1 MNIRFFNGTILTL
14 ENGTELSSGE
24 VWVFDHLIGYVGKP
38 QDNNIKWDRE
48 INLNGNLIMPGFK
61 INRAKDNAAN
71 YAISTKISSK
81 LLSYQAAQD
90 NISMGL
96 DMLTTATDSLELVSS
111 HLSRIRDLAEQAAN
125 GTYGDDSLNAI
136 QQEVNSR
143 TAEINRIMANTEYN
157 GISLLK
163 PAGGFI
169 EEINPLTESEAIA
182 QGYTIIKTA
191 DDLQA
196 LKDNLSGKYILM
208 NDIDL
213 SGYNWTAI
221 GTKTNPFSGELNGNG
236 HVIKNLQVD
245 DAAGNGIGLF
255 GVIDGANV
263 SNVGLENAD
272 INVQNAVGILAGAA
286 EASIITNCYSTG
298 SVRGAGWVG
307 GLIGQITNA
316 TTINN
321 CFSTANVTGTSS
333 QIGGLVGR
341 LDSSSVSNSYAE
353 GSVLGKIFVGGLIGN
368 SVGIS
373 NISFSYALG
382 DVKAD
387 DNVGGLL
394 GYLGDHKIY
403 IDNCYSAGTV
413 EANLSSGGMIGWVD
427 DDSDLCVVTNSKVL
441 GKSENLD
448 GIIIGGSGGT
458 SIEVT
463 NCSYISYYKNS
474 GIEAVT
480 TAKPELLKYT
490 GDANC
495 SDVRPFSYGNNKIGY
510 QVGINS
516 SDSSRIDIDFSCGI
530 SVNNIDITSEDS
542 LSIIDDLLSKIKE
555 KEAKYGSAYN
565 RLESAL
571 ESIGV
576 SINNL
581 VSTRSTI
588 RDADIAEESSEYIRN
603 QILQQAAATLMAA
616 ANQTPGIVLQL
627 L

>member
-1 MNIRFFNGTILTL
+1 MLSINTN
-14 ENGTELSSGE
+14 LSS
-24 VWVFDHLIGYVGKP
+24 LIV
-38 QDNNIKWDRE
+38 QS
-48 INLNGNLIMPGFK
+48 NLKLSTSGLNTAIERMTTGFK

-373 NISFSYALG
+373 NISYSYALG

-463 NCSYISYYKNS
+463 HCSYISYYKNS

>member
-1 MNIRFFNGTILTL
+1 MLSINTN
-14 ENGTELSSGE
+14 LSS
-24 VWVFDHLIGYVGKP
+24 LIV
-38 QDNNIKWDRE
+38 QS
-48 INLNGNLIMPGFK
+48 NLKLSTSGLNTAIERMTTGFK

-555 KEAKYGSAYN
+555 KEVKYGSAYN

>member
-1 MNIRFFNGTILTL
+1 MLSINTN
-14 ENGTELSSGE
+14 LSS
-24 VWVFDHLIGYVGKP
+24 LIV
-38 QDNNIKWDRE
+38 QS
-48 INLNGNLIMPGFK
+48 NLKLSTSGLNTAIERMTTGFK

-341 LDSSSVSNSYAE
+341 LDSSSVSNSYTE

>member
-1 MNIRFFNGTILTL
+1 
-14 ENGTELSSGE
+14 
-24 VWVFDHLIGYVGKP
+24 
-38 QDNNIKWDRE
+38 
-48 INLNGNLIMPGFK
+48 
-61 INRAKDNAAN
+61 
-71 YAISTKISSK
+71 
-81 LLSYQAAQD
+81 
-90 NISMGL
+90 
-96 DMLTTATDSLELVSS
+96 
-111 HLSRIRDLAEQAAN
+111 
-125 GTYGDDSLNAI
+125 
-136 QQEVNSR
+136 
-143 TAEINRIMANTEYN
+143 
-157 GISLLK
+157 
-163 PAGGFI
+163 
-169 EEINPLTESEAIA
+169 
-182 QGYTIIKTA
+182 
-191 DDLQA
+191 
-196 LKDNLSGKYILM
+196 M

-272 INVQNAVGILAGAA
+272 INVQNAVGILAGAV

-341 LDSSSVSNSYAE
+341 LDSSSVSNSYTE

-413 EANLSSGGMIGWVD
+413 EAPSN
-427 DDSDLCVVTNSKVL
+427 
-441 GKSENLD
+441 
-448 GIIIGGSGGT
+448 
-458 SIEVT
+458 
-463 NCSYISYYKNS
+463 
-474 GIEAVT
+474 
-480 TAKPELLKYT
+480 
-490 GDANC
+490 
-495 SDVRPFSYGNNKIGY
+495 
-510 QVGINS
+510 
-516 SDSSRIDIDFSCGI
+516 
-530 SVNNIDITSEDS
+530 
-542 LSIIDDLLSKIKE
+542 
-555 KEAKYGSAYN
+555 
-565 RLESAL
+565 
-571 ESIGV
+571 
-576 SINNL
+576 
-581 VSTRSTI
+581 
-588 RDADIAEESSEYIRN
+588 
-603 QILQQAAATLMAA
+603 
-616 ANQTPGIVLQL
+616 
-627 L
+627 

>member
-1 MNIRFFNGTILTL
+1 MLSINTN
-14 ENGTELSSGE
+14 LSS
-24 VWVFDHLIGYVGKP
+24 LIV
-38 QDNNIKWDRE
+38 QS
-48 INLNGNLIMPGFK
+48 NLKLSTSGLNTAIERMTTGFK

-463 NCSYISYYKNS
+463 NCSYISYYKDS

>member
-1 MNIRFFNGTILTL
+1 MLSINTN
-14 ENGTELSSGE
+14 LSS
-24 VWVFDHLIGYVGKP
+24 LIV
-38 QDNNIKWDRE
+38 QS
-48 INLNGNLIMPGFK
+48 NLKLSTSGLNTAIECMTTGFK

-341 LDSSSVSNSYAE
+341 LNSSSVSNSYAE

-368 SVGIS
+368 SIGIS

-394 GYLGDHKIY
+394 GYLDDHKIY

-495 SDVRPFSYGNNKIGY
+495 SDVRPFSYGNNKMGY

-588 RDADIAEESSEYIRN
+588 RDADIAEESSEYIRY
-603 QILQQAAATLMAA
+603 QILQQASATLLAT
-616 ANQTPGIVLQL
+616 ANQTPAIALQL

>member
-1 MNIRFFNGTILTL
+1 MLSINTN
-14 ENGTELSSGE
+14 LSS
-24 VWVFDHLIGYVGKP
+24 LIV
-38 QDNNIKWDRE
+38 QS
-48 INLNGNLIMPGFK
+48 NLKLSTSGLNTAIERMTTGFK

-316 TTINN
+316 TTIND

>member
-1 MNIRFFNGTILTL
+1 MLSINTN
-14 ENGTELSSGE
+14 LSS
-24 VWVFDHLIGYVGKP
+24 LIV
-38 QDNNIKWDRE
+38 QS
-48 INLNGNLIMPGFK
+48 NLKLSTSGLNTAIERMTTGFK

-255 GVIDGANV
+255 GLIDGANV

>member
-1 MNIRFFNGTILTL
+1 MLSINTN
-14 ENGTELSSGE
+14 LSS
-24 VWVFDHLIGYVGKP
+24 LIV
-38 QDNNIKWDRE
+38 QS
-48 INLNGNLIMPGFK
+48 NLKLSTSGLNTAIERMTTGFK

-286 EASIITNCYSTG
+286 EASIKTNCYSTG

>member
-1 MNIRFFNGTILTL
+1 MKINTN
-14 ENGTELSSGE
+14 LSS
-24 VWVFDHLIGYVGKP
+24 LIV
-38 QDNNIKWDRE
+38 QS
-48 INLNGNLIMPGFK
+48 NLKTSTNGLNTAIERMTTGFK

-394 GYLGDHKIY
+394 GYLDDHKIY

>member
-1 MNIRFFNGTILTL
+1 MLSINTN
-14 ENGTELSSGE
+14 LSS
-24 VWVFDHLIGYVGKP
+24 LIV
-38 QDNNIKWDRE
+38 QS
-48 INLNGNLIMPGFK
+48 NLKLSTSGLNTAIERMTTGFK

-182 QGYTIIKTA
+182 QGY
-191 DDLQA
+191 
-196 LKDNLSGKYILM
+196 NLSGKYILM

>member
-1 MNIRFFNGTILTL
+1 MKINTN
-14 ENGTELSSGE
+14 LSS
-24 VWVFDHLIGYVGKP
+24 LIV
-38 QDNNIKWDRE
+38 QS
-48 INLNGNLIMPGFK
+48 NLKTSTNGLNTAIERMTTGFK

-394 GYLGDHKIY
+394 GYLDDHKIY

-495 SDVRPFSYGNNKIGY
+495 SDVRPFSYGNNKMGY

-588 RDADIAEESSEYIRN
+588 RDADIAEESSEYIRY
-603 QILQQAAATLMAA
+603 QILQQASATLLAT
-616 ANQTPGIVLQL
+616 ANQTPAIALQL

>member
-1 MNIRFFNGTILTL
+1 MLSINTN
-14 ENGTELSSGE
+14 LSS
-24 VWVFDHLIGYVGKP
+24 LIV
-38 QDNNIKWDRE
+38 QS
-48 INLNGNLIMPGFK
+48 NLKLSTSGLNTAIERMTTGFK

-125 GTYGDDSLNAI
+125 GTYGDESLNAI

-341 LDSSSVSNSYAE
+341 LASSSVSNSYAE

-576 SINNL
+576 
-581 VSTRSTI
+581 
-588 RDADIAEESSEYIRN
+588 
-603 QILQQAAATLMAA
+603 
-616 ANQTPGIVLQL
+616 
-627 L
+627 

>member
-1 MNIRFFNGTILTL
+1 MLSINTN
-14 ENGTELSSGE
+14 LSS
-24 VWVFDHLIGYVGKP
+24 LIV
-38 QDNNIKWDRE
+38 QS
-48 INLNGNLIMPGFK
+48 NLKLSTSGLNTAIERMTTGFK

-555 KEAKYGSAYN
+555 KEVKYGSAYN

-581 VSTRSTI
+581 VSTRATI